1 MFNTVLAVCSSEK
14 DRAVLR
20 GVFRNLGAD
29 AVFAAD
35 LNDALPLLEKA
46 RPAAVFVADGGE
58 PPPEIQLREIR
69 RAAPL
74 LPVIPLLKRRDASR
88 AVELMK
94 AGALDCAQSPWTE
107 EELRPLYR
115 KAVRLSGTPI
125 ELDSSALRRR
135 RRSAALGLAAFFA
148 FAGFAGG
155 LYYGYRTYSPK
166 AVQPRTFAL
175 PYAHPTGIIARKDS
189 VLISDWFSQGLY
201 EHSYKNFN
209 ITKVTSLP
217 QTVPAAMASSQDALW
232 LAGVSGV
239 VEKRLLDARYSPV
252 SRTPPLSPPPD
263 GACFDGLYFWT
274 AHSASGTI
282 TKRMPGD
289 ALTEIRK
296 FKYPG
301 RQLAAFT
308 CDNRFLW
315 AADPGL
321 RGVVKMS
328 LDDPEK
334 ILVRTDLDAY
344 ASRSLKITAMAARD
358 GRLWF
363 AGEDGGRGLAFYR
376 DEPK

>member
-1 MFNTVLAVCSSEK
+1 MFNTVLAICSSEK
-14 DRAVLR
+14 DRLLLR
-20 GVFRNLGAD
+20 GAFRDLGAD
-29 AVFAAD
+29 LVFAAD
-35 LNDALPLLEKA
+35 LNDALALLEKV
-46 RPAAVFVADGGE
+46 RPAAVFFADGDD
-58 PPPEIQLREIR
+58 PPAEIQLRELR

-74 LPVIPLLKRRDASR
+74 LPLVPLLRRRDATR

-94 AGALDCAQSPWTE
+94 GGALDCAQSPWTA

-115 KAVRLSGTPI
+115 KALRLAGTAL
-125 ELDSSALRRR
+125 ELDTGALRAR
-135 RRSAALGLAAFFA
+135 RRSFTAGLALFFA

-155 LYYGYRTYSPK
+155 LYYGYKRYSPK

-175 PYAHPTGIIARKDS
+175 PYAHPSGIVARKDS
-189 VLISDWFSQGLY
+189 VLVSDWFSQGLY
-201 EHSYKNFN
+201 EHSYRNFG

-217 QTVPAAMASSQDALW
+217 QTVPAAMAASQDALW
-232 LAGVSGV
+232 LAGVNGV
-239 VEKRLLDARYSPV
+239 VEKRLLDARYTPV
-252 SRTPPLSPPPD
+252 TRTPPLSPVPD
-263 GACFDGLYFWT
+263 GVCFDGLYFWT

-289 ALTEIRK
+289 ALQEIKK

-301 RQLAAFT
+301 RRLTAFT

-315 AADPGL
+315 AADPDL
-321 RGVVKMS
+321 KAVVKMS

-334 ILVRTDLDAY
+334 IVVRSQLDAY
-344 ASRSLKITAMAARD
+344 ASRTLKITAMSSAN

-363 AGEDGGRGLAFYR
+363 AGEDDGKGLAFYR